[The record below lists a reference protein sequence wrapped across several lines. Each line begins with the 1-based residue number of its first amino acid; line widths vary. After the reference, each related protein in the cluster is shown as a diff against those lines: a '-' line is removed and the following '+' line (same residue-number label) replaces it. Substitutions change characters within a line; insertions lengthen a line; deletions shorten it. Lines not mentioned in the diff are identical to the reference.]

1 MTRRT
6 NSTGRG
12 GERTTLPPSGVGT
25 QGGPRIIRFTGHWH
39 HSFFMISNEYFNA
52 YPTSMVTLLLELLR
66 KKDTVSCAVL
76 RNFARTPSR
85 TTIACIVPKI
95 GSPSPLIPIPL
106 MSVTSLPP
114 DRNASNLLGEGK
126 QSADARTGQSP
137 GRQPL
142 VTWKAQQ
149 VRKSFQALEVI
160 PRTEN

>member
-1 MTRRT
+1 
-6 NSTGRG
+6 
-12 GERTTLPPSGVGT
+12 
-25 QGGPRIIRFTGHWH
+25 
-39 HSFFMISNEYFNA
+39 MISNEYFNA

-114 DRNASNLLGEGK
+114 DRNASNLLGEGE
-126 QSADARTGQSP
+126 QSVDARTGQSP

-142 VTWKAQQ
+142 VT
-149 VRKSFQALEVI
+149 
-160 PRTEN
+160 